1 MSKNYKQLS
10 LVQRYQ
16 IEAFIKAGMK
26 QKNIAEYLGVS
37 PSTISRELKRN
48 TAQRGRTAK
57 TYLATNAQ
65 RRTALRHQ
73 LKPKFVKF
81 NESMKDQAVK
91 WLTVEKWSPE
101 LISFKGNQTGKC
113 PVSIEWL
120 YQWIWQS
127 KHGNKLADKPYK
139 RIYLHLKH
147 GRRRRKRGNRKD
159 SRGVIPNR
167 VPIEKRPKIVEK
179 RIRPGDME
187 VDFMMG
193 KNHKGAL
200 LVMTDRAT
208 LHTSLHKLSNRRS
221 ETVSKAIIKNLK
233 QVEYPMHTVT
243 FDNDLGFA
251 NHREVAEALNVDTY
265 FTRPY
270 TSQDKGTVENRI
282 GQLRRFFPKKTDLS
296 TVTNKQVKQVE
307 KLLNNRPVR
316 KFNYLTPNQVLQ
328 KKLHLLL
335 ELSFNI

>member
-1 MSKNYKQLS
+1 MTKNYKQLS

-101 LISFKGNQTGKC
+101 LISFKGNQTGAC

-221 ETVSKAIIKNLK
+221 ETVSKAIIKNLE

-328 KKLHLLL
+328 EKIAL
-335 ELSFNI
+335 IT

>member
-1 MSKNYKQLS
+1 MTKNYKQLS

-101 LISFKGNQTGKC
+101 LISFKGNQTGAC

-221 ETVSKAIIKNLK
+221 ETVSKAIIKNLE

-328 KKLHLLL
+328 KKVAL
-335 ELSFNI
+335 IT

>member
-1 MSKNYKQLS
+1 MTKNYTQLS

-16 IEAFIKAGMK
+16 IQAFVKAEKK
-26 QKNIAEYLGVS
+26 QKWIAEQIGVH
-37 PSTISRELKRN
+37 PSTISRELCRN
-48 TAQRGRTAK
+48 IAKRGRTAGS
-57 TYLATNAQ
+57 YIATNAQ
-65 RRTALRHQ
+65 RRADQRHEF
-73 LKPKFVKF
+73 KPKLVKF
-81 NESMKDQAVK
+81 NLAMKRHAVK
-91 WLTVEKWSPE
+91 KLEVEKWSPE
-101 LISFKGNQTGKC
+101 LISVKGKETGDC
-113 PVSIEWL
+113 PISHEWL

-127 KHGNKLADKPYK
+127 KHGNKRTDKPYK

-147 GRRRRKRGNRKD
+147 GRRRRKRGNQKD
-159 SRGVIPNR
+159 KRGIIPNR
-167 VPIEKRPKIVEK
+167 VPIEKRPKIVNK
-179 RIRPGDME
+179 RDRPGDIE

-221 ETVSKAIIKNLK
+221 ETVSKAIIKKLE
-233 QVEYPMHTVT
+233 QADYPMHTVT

-251 NHREVAEALNVDTY
+251 NHTEVAEALNVDTY

-282 GQLRRFFPKKTDLS
+282 GQIRRFFPKKTDLS
-296 TVTNKQVKQVE
+296 LITNAQVKRVE
-307 KLLNNRPVR
+307 QLLNDRPVR

-328 KKLHLLL
+328 QKIAL
-335 ELSFNI
+335 IT

>member
-1 MSKNYKQLS
+1 MSKKYTHLS

-26 QKNIAEYLGVS
+26 QKNVAAELGVD
-37 PSTISRELKRN
+37 PSTISRELRRN
-48 TAQRGRTAK
+48 TAQRGRTAGF
-57 TYLATNAQ
+57 YLATNAQ
-65 RRTALRHQ
+65 RRTQHRHQ
-73 LKPKFVKF
+73 YKPKLVKF
-81 NESMKDQAVK
+81 SPAMKKQAVQ
-91 WLTVEKWSPE
+91 WLSLKKWSPE
-101 LISFKGNQTGKC
+101 LISVEGNKTGKC
-113 PVSIEWL
+113 PLSIEWL

-127 KHGNKLADKPYK
+127 KHGHKAADKPYK

-147 GRRRRKRGNRKD
+147 ARRRRKRSNKKDNR
-159 SRGVIPNR
+159 GIIHNR
-167 VPIEKRPKIVEK
+167 VPIEKRPKIVQK
-179 RIRPGDME
+179 RIRPGDIE

-221 ETVSKAIIKNLK
+221 ETVSKAIIKKLE
-233 QVEYPMHTVT
+233 QADYPMHTVT

-251 NHREVAEALNVDTY
+251 NHTAVAEALNVDTY

-282 GQLRRFFPKKTDLS
+282 GQIRRFFPKKTDLRML
-296 TVTNKQVKQVE
+296 TDYQVKRVE
-307 KLLNNRPVR
+307 QLLNDRPVR

-328 KKLHLLL
+328 QKIAL
-335 ELSFNI
+335 IT

>member
-65 RRTALRHQ
+65 RRTDLRHQ

-101 LISFKGNQTGKC
+101 LISFKGNQTGAC

-221 ETVSKAIIKNLK
+221 ETVSKAIIKNLE

-328 KKLHLLL
+328 KKVAL
-335 ELSFNI
+335 IT

>member
-65 RRTALRHQ
+65 RRTDLRHQ

-221 ETVSKAIIKNLK
+221 ETVSKAIIKNLE

-328 KKLHLLL
+328 EKIAL
-335 ELSFNI
+335 IT